1 MFSICPNIRRTGA
14 IALAATSL
22 LFIGCT
28 TVTTQ
33 SFRINKN
40 SNVESSQIA
49 VGADFGKYDR
59 LTAEGMGIFFPED
72 AAPSKE
78 DQQRTRQIFRT
89 AFLDELQGYRIVESK
104 GPTTLEIRPTLID
117 YRKSSG
123 GDAQHVRRDLRDIA
137 NPGSLVFLMELV
149 DSESGEVLARA
160 ADSASVPTFN
170 IGDSTI
176 TDWDAVQSAA
186 ERWAKLFRNFL
197 DENLNK

>member
-14 IALAATSL
+14 IALAVTSL

-123 GDAQHVRRDLRDIA
+123 GDAQYVRRDLRDIA

>member
-1 MFSICPNIRRTGA
+1 MIVLVVA
-14 IALAATSL
+14 SL

-33 SFRINKN
+33 SFKVNKN

-59 LTAEGMGIFFPED
+59 LTADGMGIFFPQE

-89 AFLDELQGYRIVESK
+89 AFLGELQAYTIVDSK
-104 GPTTLEIRPTLID
+104 GPTTLEIRPSLID
-117 YRKSSG
+117 YRQSSG
-123 GDAQHVRRDLRDIA
+123 GDAQLVRRDLRDIA

-149 DSESGEVLARA
+149 DSETGEVLARA
-160 ADSASVPTFN
+160 ADSASVPTFGT
-170 IGDSTI
+170 GDNTI
-176 TDWDAVQSAA
+176 TDWDAVKSAA
-186 ERWAKLFRNFL
+186 ERWAELFRIFL

>member
-14 IALAATSL
+14 IALAVTSL

-123 GDAQHVRRDLRDIA
+123 GDAQYVRRDLRDIA

-197 DENLNK
+197 DDSLNK

>member
-14 IALAATSL
+14 IALAVTSL

>member
-14 IALAATSL
+14 IALAVTSL

-72 AAPSKE
+72 SAPSKE

-123 GDAQHVRRDLRDIA
+123 GDAQYVRRDLRDIA

>member
-14 IALAATSL
+14 IALAVTSL

-123 GDAQHVRRDLRDIA
+123 GDAQYVRRDLRDIA

-160 ADSASVPTFN
+160 ADSASVSTFN

>member
-14 IALAATSL
+14 IALAVTSL

-160 ADSASVPTFN
+160 ADSASVSTFN

>member
-59 LTAEGMGIFFPED
+59 LTAEGMGIFFPKD

-117 YRKSSG
+117 YRQSSG
-123 GDAQHVRRDLRDIA
+123 ADAQHVRRDLRDIA
-137 NPGSLVFLMELV
+137 NSGSLVFLMELV

>member
-1 MFSICPNIRRTGA
+1 MISIRPKTPGTATI
-14 IALAATSL
+14 ILAAASL
-22 LFIGCT
+22 LFVGCT

-33 SFRINKN
+33 SFKVNKN

-49 VGADFGKYDR
+49 VGADFVKYDR
-59 LTAEGMGIFFPED
+59 LTTDGMGIFFPQY

-89 AFLDELQGYRIVESK
+89 AFLDELQGYTIAASK
-104 GPTTLEIRPTLID
+104 GPTTLEVRPSLID
-117 YRKSSG
+117 YRQSSG
-123 GDAQHVRRDLRDIA
+123 GDAQFVRRDLRDIV

-160 ADSASVPTFN
+160 ADSASVLTFN
-170 IGDSTI
+170 TGGSAI
-176 TDWDAVQSAA
+176 TDWYAVQSAA

-197 DENLNK
+197 DENLKK